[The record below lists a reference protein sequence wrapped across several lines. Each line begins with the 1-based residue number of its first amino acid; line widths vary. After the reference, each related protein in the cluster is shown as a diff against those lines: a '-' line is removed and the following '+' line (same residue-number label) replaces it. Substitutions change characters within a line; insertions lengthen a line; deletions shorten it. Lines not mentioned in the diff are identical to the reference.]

1 MAFLV
6 DDAIG
11 VDEADAAYADRM
23 AAGSELTFAEKL
35 LIPQLVDV
43 IWAFASGPDSFTG
56 ITMHPY
62 QEEFGRRF
70 IESVVSNDGADLSM
84 LISRQAGKTE
94 VVANTVAALMILLP
108 ILAGLP
114 QFSRI
119 LAKFV
124 RGVMIGTF
132 APVGDQAATLFDRIK
147 ERMTC
152 DRSKIFLADPEID
165 DEVETK
171 ANAFQLKRSRS
182 LVRVQTAHPK
192 AQIESKTYHIIIID
206 EAQKVDEKV
215 MTKSISPMGAKTNAT
230 KVMLGTPDYV
240 KGVFYKQIKINQ
252 RQELQRGAN
261 KNHFQFNWKT
271 VAKYNPDYAKYV
283 KKEIQTKG
291 ADSDEF
297 RMAYL
302 VEWILERGMF
312 ITSSALDA
320 LGDPKMR
327 RTKAWRYPCIVGIDP
342 ARKIDSTVVTVVS
355 VDWDHP
361 NENGLYHHLVL
372 DWLDMAGEKW
382 EEQYYLIAEFLKGY
396 NVLAVG
402 IDEGG
407 MGDMFA
413 DRMRH
418 ILPREIQVNPISSSP
433 QAQSKRWKYLTTL
446 MTGSHPRYGK
456 LLRYPAHSSAK
467 RTKTWKKF
475 YEQMTSLEKK
485 YQGPYLLAEAPNEA
499 QAHDDYCFVGETLVL
514 TDHGQ
519 VPIKDIRV
527 GDLVMTRSGLQSVL
541 AAGPTG
547 EALVITRFGITATP
561 NHPFITTA
569 GVKRFDQIT
578 AEELIPAAQGD
589 TVASEGTPSGP
600 SVRTVYN
607 LKVANSPEFFANG
620 ILVHNCDSLALACI
634 QSEEFAIPEVEVTE
648 SILSTRW
655 R

>member
-6 DDAIG
+6 EDETSDIG

-23 AAGSELTFAEKL
+23 AADSELTLAEKL

-43 IWAFASGPDSFTG
+43 IWAFASGPNSFTG

-70 IESVVSNDGADLSM
+70 IESVVSNDGAELTACFA
-84 LISRQAGKTE
+84 RQSGKSE
-94 VVANTVAALMILLP
+94 TVADVVSALMILLP
-108 ILAGLP
+108 ILASLP

-119 LAKFV
+119 LAKFA
-124 RGVMIGTF
+124 RGVLIGTF
-132 APVGDQAATLFDRIK
+132 APVGEQAATLFDRI
-147 ERMTC
+147 R
-152 DRSKIFLADPEID
+152 DRLTSDRAKIFLADPEID
-165 DEVETK
+165 DEVESRSGVI
-171 ANAFQLKRSRS
+171 QLKRSRS

-206 EAQKVDEKV
+206 EAQGADEKV
-215 MTKSISPMGAKTNAT
+215 VNKSIGPMGANTNAT
-230 KVMLGTPDYV
+230 RVMLGTPSYI
-240 KGVFYKQIKINQ
+240 KGIFYRQIKINQ
-252 RQELQRGAN
+252 RAELQRGA
-261 KNHFQFNWKT
+261 KKSHFQVDWKR
-271 VAKYNPDYAKYV
+271 VAKCNPDYAKYV
-283 KKEIQTKG
+283 KKEMQTKG

-297 RMAYL
+297 RLAYR

-327 RTKAWRYPCIVGIDP
+327 RVKTWAPPVLVGIDP

-361 NENGLYHHLVL
+361 NENGFFHHLVL
-372 DWLDMAGEKW
+372 DWLDMTGEKW

-396 NVLAVG
+396 PNIAGIG

-407 MGDMFA
+407 MGDIFA

-418 ILPREIQVNPISSSP
+418 ILPHVQVNGISSSP

-485 YQGPYLLAEAPNEA
+485 YQGPYMLAEAPDEA
-499 QAHDDYCFVGETLVL
+499 QAHDDF
-514 TDHGQ
+514 
-519 VPIKDIRV
+519 P
-527 GDLVMTRSGLQSVL
+527 
-541 AAGPTG
+541 
-547 EALVITRFGITATP
+547 
-561 NHPFITTA
+561 
-569 GVKRFDQIT
+569 
-578 AEELIPAAQGD
+578 
-589 TVASEGTPSGP
+589 
-600 SVRTVYN
+600 
-607 LKVANSPEFFANG
+607 
-620 ILVHNCDSLALACI
+620 DSLALACI
-634 QSEEFAIPEVEVTE
+634 QSEEFAIPEIEVTE